1 MFWLFVEMVSKAVVV
16 SLLLAAVAGTGNVMA
31 APPTRQLDGAQP
43 TDPTKKVSIRTLLCK
58 SSCVVTVL

>member
-43 TDPTKKVSIRTLLCK
+43 TDPTKKVSIRTLLC
-58 SSCVVTVL
+58 